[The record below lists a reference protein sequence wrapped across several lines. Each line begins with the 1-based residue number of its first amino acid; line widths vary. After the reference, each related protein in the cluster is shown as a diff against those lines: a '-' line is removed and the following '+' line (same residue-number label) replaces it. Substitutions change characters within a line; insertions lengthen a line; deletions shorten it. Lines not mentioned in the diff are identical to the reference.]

1 MASQPTITII
11 GTGLIGGSIGMSLMK
26 NRGDDLTIIGHDKDF
41 GQAGLARKMGAVS
54 KVERNLH
61 SACAKADMIILAIP
75 TSEIEETLELIAE
88 DLKAGCVVTDTA
100 SLKVPVLQWADEYL
114 PESASF
120 VGGDPIL
127 FGDEAGLDMARPD
140 LFEKKQYCL
149 TPSTRATADGVKLV
163 TDLVSMMGAIPHFID
178 PHEHD
183 GLIGGSEHLAD
194 ILSVTLLK
202 ALSSSG
208 GWRDMRRICGA
219 TFDRVTCFSMSDP
232 AEYQDRALLNRENV
246 MRWIDTFQRELSEV
260 RQLIEDEDG
269 EAIEKLYDSQMDV
282 RIKWLHDRDT
292 QDWGDMPRSASVPTS
307 GAMMSQM
314 IFGGLGRRRSEDE

>member
-1 MASQPTITII
+1 MA
-11 GTGLIGGSIGMSLMK
+11 LLK
-26 NRGDDLTIIGHDKDF
+26 NRGKELDVLGHDKDF
-41 GQAGLARKMGAVS
+41 GQAGLARKMGAIT

-61 SACAKADMIILAIP
+61 SACEKADMIVLAIP
-75 TSEIEETLELIAE
+75 TSEIKETLELIAE
-88 DLKAGCVVTDTA
+88 DLKTGCVITDTA
-100 SLKVPVLQWADEYL
+100 SLKAPILEWADECL
-114 PESASF
+114 PESVSF

-149 TPSTRATADGVKLV
+149 TPSVRATADGVKLV

-194 ILSVTLLK
+194 ILAVTLLQT
-202 ALSSSG
+202 LSGSG

-232 AEYQDRALLNRENV
+232 AEYRDRALYNRENV
-246 MRWIDTFQRELSEV
+246 MRWIDTFQRELSQI
-260 RQLIEDEDG
+260 RQTIEQEDG
-269 EAIEKLYDSQMDV
+269 DTIEEYYDSQMDA

-292 QDWGDMPRSASVPTS
+292 QDWGDMPRNTSMPTS
-307 GAMMSQM
+307 GSMMSQM
-314 IFGGLGRRRSEDE
+314 LFGGLGRRRSEDE